1 MNALDASVAVFVRGL
16 ANLKALLT
24 KGEAHAAATNLDP
37 LELLHTELAP
47 GMYDLLTQAHWAA
60 EGARIAVARL
70 TGASATPTTDVSKS
84 FADLHRRID
93 AVVVSLGT
101 ARREDLERGLERT
114 IEIEHRG
121 GSLKF
126 VGEKFLLE
134 FAIPSF
140 FFHLTTAYCILRHR
154 GVQLTKGDFLG

>member
-1 MNALDASVAVFVRGL
+1 MNAHDASVALFVRGL
-16 ANLKALLT
+16 GSLKVLLT
-24 KGEAHAAATNLDP
+24 KGEAHATASKLDP

-70 TGASATPTTDVSKS
+70 TGASATPSADAPKS

-93 AVVVSLGT
+93 AVVAELG
-101 ARREDLERGLERT
+101 AAKREDLERGLERT
-114 IEIEHRG
+114 IEIEHRS
-121 GSLKF
+121 GSMKF

-134 FAIPSF
+134 FAIPNF